1 MFLRI
6 LFGGVTYV
14 LVRFAVAAGL
24 VVLCYIF
31 FLKPVLNTTHDALK
45 ASGLE
50 QIGKTLG
57 NLGEDVQHEVHRAL
71 RYTRHHGGDTRR
83 LVTCIKHAHN
93 DAHRIHRCTR
103 GYGR

>member
-14 LVRFAVAAGL
+14 FVRFAVAAGL
-24 VVLCYIF
+24 IVLCYF
-31 FLKPVLNTTHDALK
+31 FLLKPVLNTTHVALK

-50 QIGKTLG
+50 QVGKTLG
-57 NLGEDVQHEVHRAL
+57 VLGEGVQQEVRAAL
-71 RYTRHHGGDTRR
+71 KYSKHHGGDTHR
-83 LVTCIKHAHN
+83 LVRCIKHAHN
-93 DAHRIHRCTR
+93 NSHRIRRCTR

>member
-6 LFGGVTYV
+6 LFGGVTYA

-24 VVLCYIF
+24 LILCYF
-31 FLKPVLNTTHDALK
+31 FLLKPVLNTTHDALK

-57 NLGEDVQHEVHRAL
+57 NLGEDVQHEVRRAL
-71 RYTRHHGGDTRR
+71 HYTKRHGGDTHR

-93 DAHRIHRCTR
+93 NAHRIHHCTR